1 MMDMTKKILNVP
13 ILDVKI
19 IYGGLDVMGT
29 EYYIQQQLDSGSIVD
44 ACCWRDHEGIK
55 FAYSRNLRLSVLAH
69 EIVHLIN
76 IMYREKGIK
85 LDTENDEWQAYLTSW
100 LFKNLY
106 EGIYNE
112 T

>member
-1 MMDMTKKILNVP
+1 MDMTKKILHVP
-13 ILDVKI
+13 ILDVDI
-19 IYGGLDVMGT
+19 IYGGMQAMET

-44 ACCWRDHEGIK
+44 ACCWKDHEGVK
-55 FAYSRNLRLSVLAH
+55 FAYGRGLTLSVLAH

-76 IMYREKGIK
+76 IIYRQKGIK

-106 EGIYNE
+106 QGIYDE

>member
-1 MMDMTKKILNVP
+1 MDMTKKMLNVP

-19 IYGGLDVMGT
+19 IYGGMEAMNT
-29 EYYIQQQLDSGSIVD
+29 EYYIRQQLESGSIVD

-55 FAYSRNLRLSVLAH
+55 FAYSNGLTLSVLAH

-76 IMYREKGIK
+76 IIYRQKGIR

-106 EGIYNE
+106 QGIYEE